1 MVPGRHVFA
10 DSARHPLCYNVPKV
24 LMAGTKVLDVALRRL
39 RSEDIN
45 QVLEIEKE
53 AFAPLVMGTP
63 FKRELNNRYARY
75 FVAYR
80 PDGPASKPEPVH
92 GPGPVARDP
101 SLWNR
106 VVKTVQGVV
115 GREEET
121 SSSNSNI
128 MGYVGLWFQGNEAHI
143 TEIAVREVL
152 RGHGIGELLLI
163 ATVKAA
169 VEHGSSVVTLEV
181 RVSNFIAQRM
191 YEKYGFKTAG
201 IRKGYYSDNRE
212 DAVIMTTS
220 PVHTWE
226 FQHRFSELQ
235 EDYLARWREICI
247 ES

>member
-1 MVPGRHVFA
+1 MA
-10 DSARHPLCYNVPKV
+10 DSARHSLCYNGPKII
-24 LMAGTKVLDVALRRL
+24 MAGIKVLDVALRRL
-39 RSEDIN
+39 RSDDIN

-53 AFAPLVMGTP
+53 AFAPMVMGTP

-80 PDGPASKPEPVH
+80 PDEPESQPEPV
-92 GPGPVARDP
+92 PASEPVSKDP

-106 VVKTVQGVV
+106 MVKTVQGVV

-121 SSSNSNI
+121 SDSSSNI

-143 TEIAVREVL
+143 TEIAVREAL

-163 ATVKAA
+163 ATVRSA

-226 FQHRFSELQ
+226 FKHRFSELQ
-235 EDYLARWREICI
+235 EAYLARWRDICI